1 MAKNFSFSANF
12 CWKETPNKKK
22 SPCCERFL
30 LETSIIP
37 PQKNHSVSTK
47 FGDETFHPMVCYRTK
62 KHHSDILPTNLSSLL
77 AASNNLYNHC
87 YLETD
92 TYNYTWQFGINRS
105 FNWMMIPKPLHRKST
120 WWFQPI

>member
-1 MAKNFSFSANF
+1 
-12 CWKETPNKKK
+12 
-22 SPCCERFL
+22 

-92 TYNYTWQFGINRS
+92 TYNYAWQFGINRS
-105 FNWMMIPKPLHRKST
+105 FFNWMMIPNPYIGNLVGGFNPFEKY
-120 WWFQPI
+120 